1 MGGSQQPEA
10 SLRLVN
16 TPPQGCAPSPF
27 PPRVAWATN
36 CVMTWNLPNTLTVL
50 RLLAA
55 PGVAVMFLYFHRPWA
70 DWFALSLFILAAV
83 TDWFDGYLARLW
95 KQESKFGAMMDPIAD
110 KAMVVIAIMVIT
122 GYNGMNPW
130 LILPA
135 TVILFREVFVSGL
148 REYLGASAGT
158 LKVTKLA
165 KWKTTAQ
172 MVAIAVMLLGTG
184 LEYLNGVAMQGMTP
198 AEYASAVSAGLA
210 DPIRA
215 CGKRDCASLAGDV
228 GLVLM
233 WVAAALTAFTGLDY
247 FRKAQ
252 PFLRDEK

>member
-1 MGGSQQPEA
+1 M
-10 SLRLVN
+10 RW
-16 TPPQGCAPSPF
+16 TI
-27 PPRVAWATN
+27 
-36 CVMTWNLPNTLTVL
+36 PNTLTFL

-70 DWFALSLFILAAV
+70 DWLALTLFVGAAI

-95 KQESKFGAMMDPIAD
+95 KQESKFGAMLDPIAD
-110 KAMVVIAIMVIT
+110 KAMVVIAIMVLT

-135 TVILFREVFVSGL
+135 TIILFREVFVSGL
-148 REYLGASAGT
+148 REYLGSKAAT

-172 MVAIAVMLLGTG
+172 MVAIATLFLGTG
-184 LEYLNGVAMQGMTP
+184 LEYQNGVAMQGMT
-198 AEYASAVSAGLA
+198 AEQYIEAVRAGNA

-215 CGKRDCASLAGDV
+215 CGTRDCASYANLI
-228 GLVLM
+228 GLYLI
-233 WVAAALTAFTGLDY
+233 WIAALLTAITGWEYLS
-247 FRKAQ
+247 KAM
-252 PFLRDEK
+252 PYLREDK

>member
-1 MGGSQQPEA
+1 M
-10 SLRLVN
+10 VW
-16 TPPQGCAPSPF
+16 TI
-27 PPRVAWATN
+27 
-36 CVMTWNLPNTLTVL
+36 PNTLTLL

-55 PGVAVMFLYFHRPWA
+55 PGVAVMFLYFSRPWA
-70 DWFALSLFILAAV
+70 DWFALALFVGAAI

-95 KQESKFGAMMDPIAD
+95 KQESKWGAMLDPIAD

-135 TVILFREVFVSGL
+135 TVILFREVFVGGL
-148 REYLGASAGT
+148 REYMGSKAGL
-158 LKVTKLA
+158 LKVTRLA

-172 MVAIAVMLLGTG
+172 MVAIAALFLGTG

-198 AEYASAVSAGLA
+198 EAYADAVTQGLA

-215 CGKRDCASLAGDV
+215 CGKRDCASVAGDV
-228 GLVLM
+228 GLVLI
-233 WVAAALTAFTGLDY
+233 WLAAALTAWTGFDY
-247 FRKAQ
+247 YMKAR
-252 PFLRDEK
+252 PHLKEGS

>member
-1 MGGSQQPEA
+1 M
-10 SLRLVN
+10 LRQLRPLS
-16 TPPQGCAPSPF
+16 PPWTLGYQ
-27 PPRVAWATN
+27 WAMVWTI
-36 CVMTWNLPNTLTVL
+36 PNTLTFL

-70 DWFALSLFILAAV
+70 DWFALTLFVGAAI

-95 KQESKFGAMMDPIAD
+95 KQESKFGAMLDPIAD
-110 KAMVVIAIMVIT
+110 KAMVVIAIMVLT
-122 GYNGMNPW
+122 GYNGMAPW

-148 REYLGASAGT
+148 REYLGPKAQ

-172 MVAIAVMLLGTG
+172 MVAIATLFLGTG

-198 AEYASAVSAGLA
+198 EQYVQAVSEGLA

-215 CGKRDCASLAGDV
+215 CGKQDCASTANQV
-228 GLVLM
+228 GMVLI
-233 WVAAALTAFTGLDY
+233 WIAALLTALTGWEY
-247 FRKAQ
+247 FHKAV
-252 PFLRDEK
+252 PYLKDEP

>member
-1 MGGSQQPEA
+1 MSGLSVTKPL
-10 SLRLVN
+10 S
-16 TPPQGCAPSPF
+16 PPQAFDYLS
-27 PPRVAWATN
+27 AMKWTI
-36 CVMTWNLPNTLTVL
+36 PNTLTFL

-70 DWFALSLFILAAV
+70 DWLALSLFVGAAI

-95 KQESKFGAMMDPIAD
+95 KQESKFGAMLDPIAD
-110 KAMVVIAIMVIT
+110 KAMVLIAIMVLT

-148 REYLGASAGT
+148 REFLGAKAGM

-172 MVAIAVMLLGTG
+172 MIAIAVLFLGTG
-184 LEYLNGVAMQGMTP
+184 LEYLNGVAMQGMTT
-198 AEYASAVSAGLA
+198 EQYSEAVTAGLA
-210 DPIRA
+210 DPVRA
-215 CGKRDCASLAGDV
+215 CGNRDCASYANLAGIW
-228 GLVLM
+228 LL
-233 WVAAALTAFTGLDY
+233 WLAALLTIVTGWEY
-247 FRKAQ
+247 FSKSL
-252 PFLRDEK
+252 PHLRDDK

>member
-1 MGGSQQPEA
+1 
-10 SLRLVN
+10 
-16 TPPQGCAPSPF
+16 
-27 PPRVAWATN
+27 
-36 CVMTWNLPNTLTVL
+36 MTWNLPNTLTVM

-70 DWFALSLFILAAV
+70 DWFALTLFVGAAI

-95 KQESKFGAMMDPIAD
+95 KQESKFGAMLDPIAD

-148 REYLGASAGT
+148 REFLGAQAVS
-158 LKVTKLA
+158 LKVTRLA

-172 MVAIAVMLLGTG
+172 MVAIAVMFLGTG
-184 LEYLNGVAMQGMTP
+184 LEYLNGVAMKGMTP
-198 AEYASAVSAGLA
+198 EQYAEAVTAGLA

-215 CGKRDCASLAGDV
+215 CGRRDCASLAGYG

-233 WVAAALTAFTGLDY
+233 WIAAFLTALTGWEY
-247 FRKAQ
+247 FRKSM
-252 PFLRDEK
+252 PFLRDDT